1 MPVLLLIWYCKRKSL
16 YIFLSFL
23 LFSFFKKGQMYL
35 FLVLCGANVIEG
47 RKIEGEKKWQR
58 LLVCVGGWVGGRA
71 GG

>member
-1 MPVLLLIWYCKRKSL
+1 
-16 YIFLSFL
+16 
-23 LFSFFKKGQMYL
+23 MYL